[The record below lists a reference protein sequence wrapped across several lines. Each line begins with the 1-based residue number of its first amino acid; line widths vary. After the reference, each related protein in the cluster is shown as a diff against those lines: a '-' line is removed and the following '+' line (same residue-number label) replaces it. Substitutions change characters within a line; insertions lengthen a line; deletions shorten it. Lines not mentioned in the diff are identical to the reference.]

1 MLSPNFKS
9 SNAPSTECRKSASAS
24 PLPWQHHHYDIRHM
38 ASEGPNNAATFAA
51 AYFTACVATQKN
63 TERCTGIA
71 ISLLQ
76 IIRLSRSC
84 LLLVWRHHRTHS
96 GCGCTSKS
104 YCGVSF
110 WQSFSG
116 VGAKTCPSSW
126 CVHPLWPLLSSTGSQ
141 ILSTVG
147 MGQFHRFHHSMFC
160 TPSQLHMKGP
170 PVPLRQLNSLS
181 QNHKKETVQRMQ
193 CPLKSA
199 CWSHRFII
207 FIALLSKND
216 ISGQSSTS
224 RKENKSA
231 GACIVCCLQTSKP
244 SEAKNLFEELVG
256 VDVEPRCLASSSHIQ
271 KACSVQRD
279 HDHSWSLNRKI
290 ARRKYVKKRKSETDF
305 GDRNKGFGRYIAG

>member
-24 PLPWQHHHYDIRHM
+24 PLPWQHHHYNIRHM

-160 TPSQLHMKGP
+160 KPSQLHIKGP

-199 CWSHRFII
+199 CLNHRFRFII

-216 ISGQSSTS
+216 ISGQSSTC
-224 RKENKSA
+224 RKENKSELA
-231 GACIVCCLQTSKP
+231 RRMQCMLSSNFALGGQKPFRRTRRSRRRTLVCKFFTH
-244 SEAKNLFEELVG
+244 SEGMQCAK
-256 VDVEPRCLASSSHIQ
+256 R
-271 KACSVQRD
+271 
-279 HDHSWSLNRKI
+279 SWSFMI
-290 ARRKYVKKRKSETDF
+290 T
-305 GDRNKGFGRYIAG
+305 